1 MPVPRRRIVIAHHL
15 VWTAYG
21 TWLPNDPRGSGSHAV
36 AAEPLAELGP
46 LHYGRRR
53 IQPPPREVR
62 EFYDRAEPL
71 LQFPVIRFDQRQI
84 DLVAAALGD
93 AIAND
98 RYTCY
103 AAAVMPDHVH
113 LVIRKHRDHAEQMI
127 ETLQNSTRLRLS
139 TSGIVPTDHPVWTHG
154 GWKRFLN
161 SPDDVRSVIRYIE
174 NNPTKSGLPPQRW
187 SFVTPYDG
195 WPHAPKPR

>member
-1 MPVPRRRIVIAHHL
+1 MPVPRRRIVIAHHS
-15 VWTAYG
+15 VWSAYG

-46 LHYGRRR
+46 LHYGRKR

-71 LQFPVIRFDQRQI
+71 LQFPVIRFDRRQI

-113 LVIRKHRDHAEQMI
+113 LVIRKHKHKAEQMI
-127 ETLQNSTRLRLS
+127 ETLQESTRLRLS
-139 TSGIVPTDHPVWTHG
+139 TSGIAPQG
-154 GWKRFLN
+154 
-161 SPDDVRSVIRYIE
+161 S
-174 NNPTKSGLPPQRW
+174 SGLDKGGLQT
-187 SFVTPYDG
+187 V
-195 WPHAPKPR
+195 PKRSAA